1 MGEAKIFLIPCETN
15 ILHAVIRI
23 EVADSGLKPRDG
35 IFSNRQQRDDYG
47 LRTARSPTLPRH
59 ICIPSAH
66 PDRRQ
71 L

>member
-15 ILHAVIRI
+15 ILHSVIRI

-35 IFSNRQQRDDYG
+35 IFSNRQQLDDYG
-47 LRTARSPTLPRH
+47 LRTAWNLTLPRH
-59 ICIPSAH
+59 IYIPSVH
-66 PDRRQ
+66 PYRRQ